1 MRGSPQKS
9 KRAKK
14 WSAEKTNPT
23 IRKGHNEKGQG
34 IGGRGEKAA
43 RGKGGRQL
51 GIGVGVRAVAE
62 GEWVRTGERGV
73 RAGKEPGW
81 GEVKFLPEKNQKL
94 KSVS

>member
-1 MRGSPQKS
+1 
-9 KRAKK
+9 
-14 WSAEKTNPT
+14 
-23 IRKGHNEKGQG
+23 
-34 IGGRGEKAA
+34 
-43 RGKGGRQL
+43 
-51 GIGVGVRAVAE
+51 VGAVAE